1 LFFKFRVI
9 KLQNGLTALLISE
22 NENKDEDDNDEN
34 NEKNNAPSAVKK
46 DKLKVYINKI

>member
-22 NENKDEDDNDEN
+22 NENKDDNDEN